1 MTRGSI
7 RFWRGLCAALDGV
20 RGLLRRKGRGSAAF
34 LSSWHRW
41 RLLSEH
47 HEGFLLDG
55 VWRALSRKASF
66 QSVLVVGGVGKGKT
80 TGLCIPNLFHLRQA
94 SLVVIDTSGELFE
107 QTSGALAAQGRGIE
121 VLDLMDPGQ
130 GMGYNPFAR
139 CTTLLERHR
148 ACAALVQAAS
158 LNASDP
164 FWDDGATKVLRVLS
178 SALYAQDPAQCHPGN
193 LRSLLAHF
201 DVFSAA
207 PGTSVLD
214 RYMAET
220 TRHAPALWEDYRTLV
235 NGNPNTVLSFVST
248 ADTALTALASPEIAR
263 LTAQTTFDFQSLR
276 KRPTVL
282 YVKVNEQDV
291 GFYRFILNLFFTD
304 LFGALREH
312 IPQGDELDVY
322 CLLDEFGQLKLPEF
336 DTVIATA
343 RKYRVGAMIFLQSL
357 AQLEDRYG
365 RAKARTIRD
374 ALQTEVYFG
383 GIDLDLA
390 KELERRLGRER
401 IALEQQ
407 GQRVHREENLMNE
420 DAIIKIPDNT
430 LMVFHSNMSGFLQR
444 FTPFYR
450 RKALRQA
457 TQVPPIPMAEQPRVV
472 PTIAPDLERIRA
484 LSDHRGRDCARGA
497 HRQAKTADRARLDDI
512 AVVL

>member
-1 MTRGSI
+1 MTRRLI
-7 RFWRGLCAALDGV
+7 RFWRACLALLEGLGGLWRP
-20 RGLLRRKGRGSAAF
+20 RGQGSATF
-34 LSSWHRW
+34 LSAWQRW
-41 RLLSEH
+41 RLLSER
-47 HEGFLLDG
+47 HEGFLIDG
-55 VWRALSRKASF
+55 VWRALSRKVSF

-80 TGLCIPNLFHLRQA
+80 TGLCIPNLFHLRKA

-107 QTSGALAAQGRGIE
+107 QTSGALAAEGRDIQ
-121 VLDLMDPGQ
+121 VLDLMRPGQ
-130 GMGYNPFAR
+130 GIGYNPFER
-139 CTTLLERHR
+139 CTSLLDRHR
-148 ACAALVQAAS
+148 ACAALIQAAS
-158 LNASDP
+158 LNESDP

-193 LRSLLAHF
+193 LRTLLANF
-201 DVFSAA
+201 DVFSAK
-207 PGTSVLD
+207 PGMSVMD
-214 RYMAET
+214 RYMVEA
-220 TRHAPALWEDYRTLV
+220 TRHDPAAWEDYRTLV
-235 NGNPNTVLSFVST
+235 NGNPNTVLSFIST

-263 LTAQTTFDFQSLR
+263 LTAKTTFDFQSLR

-291 GFYRFILNLFFTD
+291 SFYRFILNLFFTD

-312 IPQGDELDVY
+312 LPEKDEIDVF

-336 DTVIATA
+336 DNVIATA
-343 RKYRVGAMIFLQSL
+343 RKYRLGCMIFLQSL

-374 ALQTEVYFG
+374 ALQTELYFG
-383 GIDLDLA
+383 GVDLELA
-390 KELERRLGRER
+390 KELERRLGRQR

-407 GQRVHREENLMNE
+407 GQRIHREENLMNE

-430 LMVFHSNMSGFLQR
+430 LMMFHSNMSGFLQR

-450 RKALRQA
+450 RKGLRQA
-457 TQVPPIPMAEQPRVV
+457 TSVPPVAIAPQPRVV
-472 PTIAPDLERIRA
+472 PTIGPELER
-484 LSDHRGRDCARGA
+484 LRGLTEGRARGENE
-497 HRQAKTADRARLDDI
+497 RNGERAITRLEDI